1 MDVLVGVG
9 GTTAS
14 WDALE
19 ETAERARVA
28 GDAVTVAIFETD
40 DVAADPE
47 TVERRARELLT
58 EVGIDAEIRHLSGDP
73 GGALVELAD
82 GESFDRLVLG
92 GSSRSNLGK
101 IRLNSIS
108 EFVVLNSETPVT
120 LIR

>member
-9 GTTAS
+9 GTAAS

-19 ETAERARVA
+19 ETAERARIA
-28 GDAVTVAIFETD
+28 GDAVTVAIYETD

-47 TVERRARELLT
+47 TVEQRAREILT
-58 EVGIDAEIRHLSGDP
+58 AADIEADIRHLSGDP

-82 GESFDRLVLG
+82 GEGFDRLVLG

-101 IRLNSIS
+101 IRLNEIS
-108 EFVVLNSETPVT
+108 EFVVLNSKTPVT
-120 LIR
+120 LVR